1 MQSIIDNI
9 ENLVSRAGEIAETK
23 VELWKLRAAGKISET
38 VSSIISVIAV
48 VILTITAITILS
60 IGGAFWIGSAM
71 GMMESFS
78 PSNMIR
84 TALRDVVQSPDI
96 RSAAIN
102 TAIGM
107 GAGLLGRKLVVG
119 NSGNMFKKIT
129 GTAVQFLVANFVRKK
144 IPEMQKKT

>member
-1 MQSIIDNI
+1 MATS
-9 ENLVSRAGEIAETK
+9 
-23 VELWKLRAAGKISET
+23 
-38 VSSIISVIAV
+38 VSSMTSLEKR
-48 VILTITAITILS
+48 ILELEKLQDQQMAE
-60 IGGAFWIGSAM
+60 FKMSAM
-71 GMMESFS
+71 SMMESFS

-144 IPEMQKKT
+144 IPEMQKKTSGM